1 MNRKF
6 WGLVTFAFFCALTLF
21 AGCHV
26 TYNPI
31 VDEEPVVVYH
41 TVNFSSNGGS
51 DVASQRVENGSKV
64 SVPENPTRENF
75 HFDTWYSDTEL
86 TLEFD
91 FETLITSDITLYAGW
106 IEDSAE
112 TTDAEPGSD
121 GEGTEGNNEPVDNN
135 ETDPNA
141 EPGTEN
147 GTDGENGGEGNT
159 GTGSDDNPVSDPPA
173 EETPVKVYYTVTFL
187 TDGGSDIEE
196 QSVENG
202 ATVEVPENPTREEH
216 QFAGWYAD
224 PDCTVEFDFTSPI
237 TSATTLYAK
246 WRINTYTVWFIANGG
261 NGVAPQSVESGKCA
275 EIPENPSWEEHQFAG
290 WYADSGCTV
299 EFNFTSPITSE
310 TAVYA
315 KWSKNVYAVT
325 FISNGGSVVA
335 SQNVESGECAE
346 IPENPER
353 DEYQFIGWYADS
365 DCTVEFDFASPIKS
379 ETTLYAKWLK
389 GFVMAEG
396 TTIEEK
402 VSGSSLFI
410 EGRNLTIG
418 NIVMC
423 DHEVT
428 QAEWAQYMTYFSV
441 LNGAVGKDK
450 NEKDIFYMPQD
461 DYGMG
466 DNFPA
471 YWINWYECVIYCN
484 LRSAAEGLRPAYYMV
499 IDGENVYDV
508 ARWAEVSGTNVAK
521 DNNGK
526 YFYNSKGKSNALDN
540 NDTGIHYDTSANG
553 YRLPTEAEWEYVA
566 RGGEEGL
573 SGTQTKFSGS
583 NNIND
588 VCWYRTNS
596 DGKAHEVKQKTPNA
610 LGIYDMSGNIAE
622 ICYDWHGDIT
632 SSTGALGAETGS
644 TTIRRGGCWDNSNA
658 NDCAVGSRGTSRA
671 RYFRS
676 AQGGLRVVCTCD

>member
-6 WGLVTFAFFCALTLF
+6 WGPVAFTFFCALTLF

-31 VDEEPVVVYH
+31 VDEEPAVVYH

-106 IEDSAE
+106 IEDSME

-121 GEGTEGNNEPVDNN
+121 GDGTEGNNEPVDNN

-187 TDGGSDIEE
+187 TDGGSEIE
-196 QSVENG
+196 S
-202 ATVEVPENPTREEH
+202 
-216 QFAGWYAD
+216 
-224 PDCTVEFDFTSPI
+224 
-237 TSATTLYAK
+237 
-246 WRINTYTVWFIANGG
+246 
-261 NGVAPQSVESGKCA
+261 QSVESGFKA
-275 EIPENPSWEEHQFAG
+275 QRPADPTKDEHEFSG
-290 WYADSGCTV
+290 WYADSGLND
-299 EFNFTSPITSE
+299 EFDFETPITSDTE
-310 TAVYA
+310 LYA
-315 KWSKNVYAVT
+315 KWAEVVPPVVYHTVLFST
-325 FISNGGSVVA
+325 DGGSSVA
-335 SQNVESGECAE
+335 AQIVEEGAKAE
-346 IPENPER
+346 IPETPTKEGH
-353 DEYQFIGWYADS
+353 EFLGWFRESGSSTA
-365 DCTVEFDFASPIKS
+365 FDFNTEINSDI
-379 ETTLYAKWLK
+379 TLFAKWLQGGVK
-389 GFVMAEG
+389 TEG
-396 TTIEEK
+396 TTIETA
-402 VSGSSLFI
+402 VSNSPVFI
-410 EGRNLTIG
+410 EGRNITIG

-428 QAEWAQYMTYFSV
+428 QAEWAEYMTWY
-441 LNGAVGKDK
+441 GTEKGGDK
-450 NEKDIFYMPQD
+450 KPQEK
-461 DYGMG
+461 YGMG

-508 ARWAEVSGTNVAK
+508 ARWAEVSGSNVVVNS
-521 DNNGK
+521 DGK
-526 YFYNSKGKSNALDN
+526 YYYCSEGDSNVLGN
-540 NDTGIHYDTSANG
+540 KDTGIHYDTSANG

-658 NDCAVGSRGTSRA
+658 NDCAIGSRGTSRA